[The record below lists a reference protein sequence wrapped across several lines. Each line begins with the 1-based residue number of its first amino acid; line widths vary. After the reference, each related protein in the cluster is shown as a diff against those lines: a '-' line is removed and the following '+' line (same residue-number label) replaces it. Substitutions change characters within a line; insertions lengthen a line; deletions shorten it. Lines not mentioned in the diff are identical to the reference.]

1 MGVAR
6 IFYTPRPSV
15 LNRKKIRP
23 IRPMPQSPLLSI
35 VLPTR
40 NAAAHLE
47 KTLAAIGEAAC
58 DLEHECIVVDG
69 GSSDDTVAVAKRF
82 SATVVSLG
90 AAHHPGR
97 GAQLREGARLARGEW
112 LFFLHADTRPAPA
125 WAEATQAFMVV
136 PENYHTAAI
145 FRFALE
151 SRKPQAR
158 RIEQLVAWR
167 ACALGLPYGDQGLLL
182 SRALYDA
189 IGGFAPIPIME
200 DVDIVRRLGR
210 SRLAFLDAALLT
222 SAERYER
229 DGYWKR
235 PLRNLFCLTLY
246 FLGVS
251 PKRLLRIYG

>member
-1 MGVAR
+1 
-6 IFYTPRPSV
+6 
-15 LNRKKIRP
+15 
-23 IRPMPQSPLLSI
+23 MPQPPFLSI

-47 KTLAAIGEAAC
+47 KTLAAIKKAVG
-58 DLEHECIVVDG
+58 DLDFECIVADG
-69 GSSDDTVAVAKRF
+69 DSSDDTVAVAKRF
-82 SATVVSLG
+82 GATVIPLD
-90 AAHHPGR
+90 AALHPGR
-97 GAQLREGARLARGEW
+97 GAQLREGARAARGEW
-112 LFFLHADTRPAPA
+112 LFFLHADTRPAPT
-125 WAEATQAFMVV
+125 WAEAARAFMSA

-151 SRKPQAR
+151 SEKPQAR
-158 RIEQLVAWR
+158 RIERLVAWR
-167 ACALGLPYGDQGLLL
+167 SRTLGLPYGDQGLLL

-189 IGGFAPIPIME
+189 IGGFSSIPIME

-210 SRLAFLDAALLT
+210 SRLVFLDAVLLT

-229 DGYWKR
+229 EGYWKR